1 MIDLLYLS
9 LLPIA
14 VLLFALVCHL
24 RRPGKVDMVDG
35 EVVRSALVRRV
46 QPGRFDP
53 LRVNRKVRRPSA
65 RLEAASAGPV
75 DEAAEFL
82 YAEAERLGRSG

>member
-1 MIDLLYLS
+1 MIYLS

-14 VLLFALVCHL
+14 VLLVALVCHL
-24 RRPGKVDMVDG
+24 RRPGKPVVVDG

-53 LRVNRKVRRPSA
+53 LRVNVRTRPGA

-82 YAEAERLGRSG
+82 YAEAERLGRGS